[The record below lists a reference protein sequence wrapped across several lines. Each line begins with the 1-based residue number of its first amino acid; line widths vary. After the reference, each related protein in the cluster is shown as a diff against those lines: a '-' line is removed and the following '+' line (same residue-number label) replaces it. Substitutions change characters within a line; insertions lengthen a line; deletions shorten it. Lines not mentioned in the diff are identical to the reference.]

1 MPLFWTVCKQSR
13 GLKRLE
19 NVSKLSS
26 SVFPRIIYITVVY
39 VIVFIYLP
47 GCIRRPDAEITLVIK
62 FNCFSITYFPK
73 HKINLISQDYD
84 AIDRSDPPLFV
95 NNTRDRVVVA
105 SGRSARMECRVANL
119 GDRAVSPSQIYMIL
133 CKDFPPRFVC

>member
-1 MPLFWTVCKQSR
+1 ML
-13 GLKRLE
+13 
-19 NVSKLSS
+19 
-26 SVFPRIIYITVVY
+26 
-39 VIVFIYLP
+39 
-47 GCIRRPDAEITLVIK
+47 
-62 FNCFSITYFPK
+62 
-73 HKINLISQDYD
+73 NLIPQDYD